1 MPPVV
6 DFAFIEIDRR
16 GCKAVAAIDVTDE
29 SSGLEAVPALSP
41 DRKAIGFKEGVDMY
55 SFTITHKR
63 LIPLEV
69 DYRALR
75 ADRTEFDVVY
85 QERAGNR
92 LGSTYQLLTCRVQ
105 NVAKGFTAE
114 GETADVVQCIALD
127 HVEE

>member
-1 MPPVV
+1 MPPVI
-6 DFAFIEIDRR
+6 DFAFVEIDDVA
-16 GCKAVAAIDVTDE
+16 CKGVTEISVTDE

-55 SFTITHKR
+55 SFSITHKR

-69 DYRALR
+69 DYRTLR
-75 ADRTEFDVVY
+75 ADRTEFAVAY

-92 LGSTYQLLTCRVQ
+92 LGSKYQLLTCRVQ

-127 HVEE
+127 HV